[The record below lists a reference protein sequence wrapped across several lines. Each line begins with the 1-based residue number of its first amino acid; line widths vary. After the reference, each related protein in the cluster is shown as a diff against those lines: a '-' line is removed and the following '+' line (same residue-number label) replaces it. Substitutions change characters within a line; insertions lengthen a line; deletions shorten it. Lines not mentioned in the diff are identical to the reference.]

1 MKIQLIT
8 HGRKHY
14 NDTKKFGA
22 WHSIAFHLDRAG
34 HDIDFILKKDWLKI
48 YFRYLKFKP
57 DVIVV
62 TGIIGYFVMKLKK
75 LGLIRCPI
83 VLGWNDYFTEQMGK
97 KWGISRVAKMEYY
110 MMENADYI
118 TTPSKYLEVVSKIL
132 NRKCTYVPH
141 GVDEKIYDTEDIKL
155 EGDLKIV
162 YSGEISEYKKVDK
175 LIEAAKKNSNVSL
188 YLMGDVADNNILA
201 DCPKNIKHLGFLA
214 PRETFKYVKAADICT
229 ITSDQDSTLKM
240 PEYLALGK
248 PILALN
254 GRSAYVL
261 KHKTNAYLTDD
272 FIDGINELSSDK
284 KLLNTLSL
292 NAKKYKIYTWKE
304 ISSKIEKILQNV
316 ISKGN
321 K

>member
-1 MKIQLIT
+1 MRIQLVT

-14 NDTKKFGA
+14 NETKKFGA
-22 WHSIAFHLDRAG
+22 WHSIAMHLDNAG

-48 YFRYLKFKP
+48 YLRYLKFKP

-97 KWGISRVAKMEYY
+97 KWGIARVAKMEYY

-118 TTPSKYLEVVSKIL
+118 TTPSKYLDVISKIL
-132 NRKCTYVPH
+132 NKNSIYIPH

-175 LIEAAKKNSNVSL
+175 LIEAAKQNEKVSL
-188 YLMGDVADNNILA
+188 YLMGDIADNSIL
-201 DCPKNIKHLGFLA
+201 DNCPKNITYVGFLT
-214 PRETFKYVKAADICT
+214 PRETFKYVKAADICA

-248 PILALN
+248 PILALS
-254 GRSAYVL
+254 GRSGYVL
-261 KHKTNAYLTDD
+261 EHKTNAYLTDN
-272 FIDGINELSSDK
+272 FVEGIKELSEDK
-284 KLLNTLSL
+284 KLLATLSA
-292 NAKKYKIYTWKE
+292 NANKYKIYTWKE
-304 ISSKIEKILQNV
+304 ISSMIEDILQRV
-316 ISKGN
+316 IKEN
-321 K
+321 E

>member
-1 MKIQLIT
+1 MRIQLVT

-14 NDTKKFGA
+14 NETKKFGA
-22 WHSIAFHLDRAG
+22 WHSIAMHLDNMG

-48 YFRYLKFKP
+48 YLRYLKFKP
-57 DVIVV
+57 DVIIV
-62 TGIIGYFVMKLKK
+62 TGVIGYFVMKLKK

-118 TTPSKYLEVVSKIL
+118 TTPSKYLDVISKIL
-132 NRKCTYVPH
+132 NKKCTYIPH
-141 GVDEKIYDTEDIKL
+141 GVDERIYDTEDIKL

-175 LIEAAKKNSNVSL
+175 LIEAAKNNDKVSL
-188 YLMGDVADNNILA
+188 YLMGDVADENILK
-201 DCPKNIKHLGFLA
+201 DVPKNIIHVGFLT
-214 PRETFKYVKAADICT
+214 PRETFKYVKAADICA

-248 PILALN
+248 PILALT

-261 KHKTNAYLTDD
+261 QHKTNAYLTDN
-272 FIDGINELSSDK
+272 FIEGIKELSEDK
-284 KLLNTLSL
+284 KLLKTLSD
-292 NAKKYKIYTWKE
+292 NAKKYKVYTWKE
-304 ISSKIEKILQNV
+304 VSLMVENILKEVISSK
-316 ISKGN
+316 
-321 K
+321 